1 MIGARQPK
9 IARHEETAVQG
20 GAITVPAFAM
30 PGMSNRYLDKVVFL
44 YFDDKRNKEEIARRT
59 DTRVEDVSEVV
70 AAYEAYVREYSLF

>member
-1 MIGARQPK
+1 
-9 IARHEETAVQG
+9 
-20 GAITVPAFAM
+20 M